1 MYSACILLS
10 FALLASAQTFNA
22 PNIIPN
28 VWSAVGSPLFLTPL
42 QFTLVLHSADPAG
55 LETRMQQI
63 ASNIGSPWLT
73 EDEVASYVGAT
84 PQTKSTV
91 EAAIK
96 TIPGATY
103 SFNTLGDMVTVSTN
117 VGHANRVSISSII
130 IQVTKAS
137 QKKDRKSVV

>member
-1 MYSACILLS
+1 MDFTIVLESANL
-10 FALLASAQTFNA
+10 
-22 PNIIPN
+22 
-28 VWSAVGSPLFLTPL
+28 
-42 QFTLVLHSADPAG
+42 AG

-63 ASNIGSPWLT
+63 ALDTASPWLT

-84 PQTKSTV
+84 PQAKSTV

-96 TIPGATY
+96 TIPDANY

-137 QKKDRKSVV
+137 

>member
-1 MYSACILLS
+1 
-10 FALLASAQTFNA
+10 
-22 PNIIPN
+22 
-28 VWSAVGSPLFLTPL
+28 
-42 QFTLVLHSADPAG
+42 
-55 LETRMQQI
+55 MQQI
-63 ASNIGSPWLT
+63 ALDTASPWLT

-84 PQTKSTV
+84 PQAKSTV

-96 TIPGATY
+96 TIPDANY

-137 QKKDRKSVV
+137 